1 MAKNQTE
8 QAAGGI
14 VWRPADDGM
23 EVLVAHRP
31 RYDDWAYPK
40 GKLDTG
46 ESLIECAAREVEEE
60 TGLRCEVGRF
70 LGLNTFTMP
79 SRDRKEV
86 SYWAMQ
92 AVSGSFTPN
101 DEVDAIEWVPYSK
114 LAGRL
119 SYELDLAFIT
129 SLTES
134 WTEPAHRIL
143 LVRHAHAGDRFRW
156 QGEDSLRPLSESG
169 RREAARIVSQL
180 RPFAIDRILSSPA
193 RRCRETVDPLA
204 SVRTMDFQSTDDLW
218 EEAQYQDVVDRLDDS
233 RHGATVLCT
242 HGPIVAASLHALTG
256 ASVGLPME
264 KASTW
269 VFDFAESTLATANYI
284 APPSV

>member
-1 MAKNQTE
+1 MAKNQTD

-46 ESLIECAAREVEEE
+46 ESLIECAVREVEEE

-134 WTEPAHRIL
+134 WTEPADRIL

-180 RPFAIDRILSSPA
+180 RPLRSTASSAVPPVAAARPWTHSHQSVPWISSPPMTCG
-193 RRCRETVDPLA
+193 RRPST
-204 SVRTMDFQSTDDLW
+204 RTWSTDSTIRGT
-218 EEAQYQDVVDRLDDS
+218 EPP
-233 RHGATVLCT
+233 C
-242 HGPIVAASLHALTG
+242 
-256 ASVGLPME
+256 SVP
-264 KASTW
+264 
-269 VFDFAESTLATANYI
+269 TAR
-284 APPSV
+284 